1 MLNLV
6 NQVIHS
12 ASKMTKILR
21 MKCRLWDCTL
31 EHWVWEFSSIWKWI
45 PLFPFSVGSNPGFV
59 DSKVRFSGLRS
70 IWSSIFSVFWS
81 GFDHIQHY
89 STFLWKSTCFYS
101 ELLGLAKE
109 ALRGKYRPFLK
120 LWPRKD
126 SAIMLKVCQ
135 VWSLFITFGFD
146 PTLVI
151 PPRSPCVKDYASS
164 TFLALPSTINL
175 NGQIG
180 QWTTP
185 NASCCCGF
193 ALVRMPSWVHT
204 YTSTY

>member
-1 MLNLV
+1 M
-6 NQVIHS
+6 
-12 ASKMTKILR
+12 
-21 MKCRLWDCTL
+21 
-31 EHWVWEFSSIWKWI
+31 
-45 PLFPFSVGSNPGFV
+45 
-59 DSKVRFSGLRS
+59 
-70 IWSSIFSVFWS
+70 
-81 GFDHIQHY
+81 
-89 STFLWKSTCFYS
+89 
-101 ELLGLAKE
+101 
-109 ALRGKYRPFLK
+109 
-120 LWPRKD
+120 
-126 SAIMLKVCQ
+126 CQ

>member
-1 MLNLV
+1 M
-6 NQVIHS
+6 
-12 ASKMTKILR
+12 
-21 MKCRLWDCTL
+21 
-31 EHWVWEFSSIWKWI
+31 
-45 PLFPFSVGSNPGFV
+45 
-59 DSKVRFSGLRS
+59 
-70 IWSSIFSVFWS
+70 
-81 GFDHIQHY
+81 
-89 STFLWKSTCFYS
+89 
-101 ELLGLAKE
+101 
-109 ALRGKYRPFLK
+109 
-120 LWPRKD
+120 
-126 SAIMLKVCQ
+126 CQ

-193 ALVRMPSWVHT
+193 ASVRMPSWVHT
-204 YTSTY
+204 YTSTYILTMYLYISRFSLRKEPAGAFL